1 MFDKQISI
9 DLSKR
14 QGLGLAEMMVRQ
26 LSRRRAENGREQP
39 ELAPQSPTFQTLVPP
54 AAGVQAAVHSS
65 AAPAASTDW
74 SPDSPQ
80 AFVTQLWP
88 HAERTAR
95 SLRIAPEALI
105 AQAAL
110 ETGWGKHVMRRADG
124 HSSFN
129 LFGIKADKAWTGER
143 VTSETIEFRDGLMRK
158 ERATFR
164 AYTSLAEGLADYADF
179 LRSNPRYQETLNKAG
194 DAAGF
199 AQALAAAGYATDP
212 EYSQKIQ
219 QILSGDPLREA
230 LVEIKESGAEPL
242 I

>member
-1 MFDKQISI
+1 
-9 DLSKR
+9 
-14 QGLGLAEMMVRQ
+14 
-26 LSRRRAENGREQP
+26 
-39 ELAPQSPTFQTLVPP
+39 
-54 AAGVQAAVHSS
+54 
-65 AAPAASTDW
+65 
-74 SPDSPQ
+74 
-80 AFVTQLWP
+80 
-88 HAERTAR
+88 
-95 SLRIAPEALI
+95 
-105 AQAAL
+105 
-110 ETGWGKHVMRRADG
+110 
-124 HSSFN
+124 
-129 LFGIKADKAWTGER
+129 